1 MATQHCETYPSD
13 RDSAENKISIQ
24 VQGFRLE
31 IYSTRQTKF
40 SCSIDENEVEIVL
53 KTKEEKEVLN
63 VGVQPQDERNTG
75 AGLDTAPET
84 SGFDTQDDDIMSE
97 ICILVRNDSSS
108 TFQKR
113 MANQHGETN
122 PIDKN
127 HGEEKISM
135 KIDIQT
141 KFNKTVVEILS

>member
-1 MATQHCETYPSD
+1 MATQYRETYPSD
-13 RDSAENKISIQ
+13 SNAENKISIIL
-24 VQGFRLE
+24 QGLRLE

-53 KTKEEKEVLN
+53 KIKEEKEVLN

-97 ICILVRNDSSS
+97 IGPLRSDEGRQGSIGL
-108 TFQKR
+108 
-113 MANQHGETN
+113 
-122 PIDKN
+122 P
-127 HGEEKISM
+127 EE
-135 KIDIQT
+135 
-141 KFNKTVVEILS
+141 